1 MQGAASETTTPP
13 ESCSSFELSRASAS
27 GRKRRSLS
35 STNFGAVPRGLHAL
49 KYFCENAPQ
58 YHIAATASYLGAAD
72 PTEGAFPV
80 GKVDL
85 LRLHPL
91 SFGEFLDAL
100 GLHSHRE
107 MLKSSDWQAIGLF
120 VGKFLDL
127 FRQYC
132 FVGGMPEAAVVFRE
146 RKDPAEVCEIQKRM
160 LANIRQEIVER
171 THKRTGANCLKLLE
185 ALPLELADPK
195 PEVQLQRRASGR

>member
-1 MQGAASETTTPP
+1 
-13 ESCSSFELSRASAS
+13 
-27 GRKRRSLS
+27 
-35 STNFGAVPRGLHAL
+35 
-49 KYFCENAPQ
+49 
-58 YHIAATASYLGAAD
+58 
-72 PTEGAFPV
+72 
-80 GKVDL
+80 
-85 LRLHPL
+85 
-91 SFGEFLDAL
+91 
-100 GLHSHRE
+100 

-120 VGKFLDL
+120 FGKFLDL

-195 PEVQLQRRASGR
+195 PEVQLQRRAPGR